1 MAAKQQGKK
10 KAKAVKG
17 RKPQKKHQL
26 AKRKQMKFQPRK
38 QKKLQSRLKH
48 KAKAVSTEQPK
59 ICSPRLF
66 ASKILRQMPKVR
78 MEAKARG
85 LMKTL
90 LTDLY
95 DHVAT
100 EVQTLT
106 QKSEPSDI
114 SCTHVQTALKDAMA
128 KELAK
133 HMAEE
138 APPTHTNTSPSPSPS
153 PSPNCA

>member
-10 KAKAVKG
+10 KARDMKRKKA
-17 RKPQKKHQL
+17 QKKHQQ
-26 AKRKQMKFQPRK
+26 ARQKQKKLQPRK
-38 QKKLQSRLKH
+38 QKKHQPRLKRQA
-48 KAKAVSTEQPK
+48 KRTSAAKAGSSEQQSK

-100 EVQTLT
+100 QVETLS
-106 QKSEPSDI
+106 QRDEQSII
-114 SCTHVQTALKDAMA
+114 SCTDVQAALKEAME

-133 HMAEE
+133 HTAEQS
-138 APPTHTNTSPSPSPS
+138 TPSTTE
-153 PSPNCA
+153 CA